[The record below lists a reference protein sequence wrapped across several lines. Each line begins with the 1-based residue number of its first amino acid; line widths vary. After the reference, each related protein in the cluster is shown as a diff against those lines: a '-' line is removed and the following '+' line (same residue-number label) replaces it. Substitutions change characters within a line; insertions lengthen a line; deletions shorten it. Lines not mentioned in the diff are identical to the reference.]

1 MEQIL
6 KLLEGIKQK
15 FTREGELM
23 KKMILTALI
32 ITVTLSQFA
41 TAAPARAMKAREQVT
56 AELGL
61 AKDITGKNKLAND
74 AQLLEA
80 VRGMKDVEV
89 AKLGLDKNT
98 LLKLVKNSPESID
111 AVILLAQ
118 LKDSQ
123 SELKTSLELLL
134 EGSARSMEMDA
145 ASVNNKTLGKII
157 ELLTNSSTQSKD
169 VIAFANKLGEEMSRS
184 SLDVALKTASKD
196 FAEKKNMTSEKWLE
210 ELLKC
215 LKAKA

>member
-157 ELLTNSSTQSKD
+157 ELLTNSSTQSKE

-215 LKAKA
+215 LKA